1 MLDVQKEVD
10 QLVVEIRRLGKTEDD
25 GKFGVNFG
33 VLFDDDRCA
42 NIFEALVGTLKAAKR
57 RGKID
62 YKGQL
67 LLKGVHDNVFIQL
80 ME

>member
-10 QLVVEIRRLGKTEDD
+10 QLIIEIRRLGKTEAD

-57 RGKID
+57 QKKID
-62 YKGQL
+62 YTGQL

-80 ME
+80 FE